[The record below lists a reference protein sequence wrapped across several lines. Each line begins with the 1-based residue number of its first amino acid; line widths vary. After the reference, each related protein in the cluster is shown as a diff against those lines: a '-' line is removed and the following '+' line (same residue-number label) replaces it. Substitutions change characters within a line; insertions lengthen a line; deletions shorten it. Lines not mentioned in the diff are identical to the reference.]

1 VLILI
6 IRCESVCAVLSI
18 QRQRARSECVSF
30 LLEGILLRCVWQPS
44 SQHCERIYRSR
55 DVFKNESGLE
65 CITISRRFFSSIVLS
80 LLENNKSI
88 HVWTKRQG
96 GDWVVQCQ
104 ASPGYT
110 QEIEKEI
117 TSEESKLL
125 KDASVL
131 AAIQIQI
138 QSDEEVST
146 ARRKKSSA
154 RSSGNQSDRKVHIGM
169 AIMSNAA
176 NRLTLMEF
184 KDDVKFSR
192 YRFTISLSSC

>member
-1 VLILI
+1 VQFYRSNINEQDLN
-6 IRCESVCAVLSI
+6 VCHFFKREYSYAVYGSQAVSI
-18 QRQRARSECVSF
+18 AREF
-30 LLEGILLRCVWQPS
+30 
-44 SQHCERIYRSR
+44 YRSR
-55 DVFKNESGLE
+55 DVLKNENGLE

-138 QSDEEVST
+138 QIHSDEEVST

-192 YRFTISLSSC
+192 LVHHLFSSC